1 MAINNTVDISE
12 NDILDIGKDILKILL
27 IDRTTKRNII
37 WASSDYEMLGDS
49 YNAKFPITIDLIT
62 GVNSDV
68 IQPRVTKNK
77 DEQLSRTKRKA
88 EVFTP
93 SWICNVQIILL
104 IMNGLEKKMFLTKKK
119 KNHGSHQKVL

>member
-77 DEQLSRTKRKA
+77 DEQLSRTKERLKCLHLLGYA
-88 EVFTP
+88 MFK
-93 SWICNVQIILL
+93 IILL
-104 IMNGLEKKMFLTKKK
+104 IMNGLEKRCF
-119 KNHGSHQKVL
+119 